1 MIIIERLGIVGRKE
15 KMMTPLLLKNRL
27 LLSLLLTSILLL
39 ICCQSVTSFTLPTTT
54 TLHPAT
60 IRRPYKQQLNNNNY
74 STPKIASNSLYAAT
88 ATSDDIKYEYDV
100 LIIGSGIGG
109 LSAGALLSHYGY
121 SVAIFESHYAPGG
134 AAHGYSVTKPNL
146 KNNDSDNS
154 DESGSKSGG
163 TFTFDTGPSFFSG
176 LNSNY
181 PAKSSNPLR
190 CILDIIDEQVPCIPY
205 TTFGLLFPEG
215 EFIHSSNFGKA
226 GNVIDSISGREGI
239 NQWKSLMN
247 SMEPLAKAVDA
258 MPTAAI
264 RADVGA
270 ALTAGMFIPNF
281 AKLNPLE
288 NFKLTKP
295 FKSVMDGA
303 NVHDRFITNW
313 LDVLCFCL
321 SGVPSDGTITAEMAM
336 MMGEFYDEDAIMDCP
351 IGGAKS
357 IVDALVR
364 GIEKNGGQLFLKSH
378 VDEIVIEDGQAVGLR
393 LRKKKKNSDDDH
405 RIIQAKK
412 GVISNISVWDMMK
425 SGIVDTKH
433 FPERFVIERSD
444 TPACPSFMHLHV
456 GFKCTREEL
465 EQLQAHYIYMD
476 DWNRSVKDEENCALI
491 SIPSVHDDSLAPE
504 NHAVLH
510 IYTPATE
517 RYERW
522 ENVKRNSPEYNQL
535 KEERSAFLW
544 RVLEKI
550 IPDIR
555 ERSVHY
561 QVGTPLTHQRF
572 LNRYRGTYGPAI
584 YAGKGSFPFP
594 NTPVKNLL
602 VCGDSCFPGIGVPA
616 VAGSGMI
623 AANSVSLDSIGKQL
637 EVLQTLK

>member
-1 MIIIERLGIVGRKE
+1 MV
-15 KMMTPLLLKNRL
+15 LLLRNYISL
-27 LLSLLLTSILLL
+27 PAVVLLLTALS
-39 ICCQSVTSFTLPTTT
+39 SSTHSFTAPTTYSKT
-54 TLHPAT
+54 SST
-60 IRRPYKQQLNNNNY
+60 IRSRSSSSHLFTTADTKSSQQKE
-74 STPKIASNSLYAAT
+74 PNSA
-88 ATSDDIKYEYDV
+88 YDV

-109 LSAGALLSHYGY
+109 LSAAAILSKYGY
-121 SVAIFESHYAPGG
+121 SVALFESHYAPGG
-134 AAHGYSVTKPNL
+134 AAHGYSIKRP
-146 KNNDSDNS
+146 
-154 DESGSKSGG
+154 EG
-163 TFTFDTGPSFFSG
+163 TYKFDTGPSFFSG

-190 CILDIIDEQVPCIPY
+190 TILDVIDESVECIPY
-205 TTFGLLFPEG
+205 ETFGLIFPEG
-215 EFIHSSNFGKA
+215 EFVHSSKFGA
-226 GNVIDSISGREGI
+226 SGGVIDQVSGNKGVD
-239 NQWKSLMN
+239 QWKKLMK
-247 SMEPLAKAVDA
+247 SMQPLEAAVAA

-264 RADVGA
+264 RADPGVA
-270 ALTAGMFIPNF
+270 VTAGMFLPNF

-288 NFKLTKP
+288 NLKLTKP
-295 FKSVMDGA
+295 FKSIIDGA
-303 NVHDRFITNW
+303 NVNDGFITNW

-351 IGGAKS
+351 VGGAS
-357 IVDALVR
+357 AIVDALVR
-364 GIEKNGGQLFLKSH
+364 GIEKNGGSIFLKSH
-378 VDEIVIEDGQAVGLR
+378 VEDIVIQDGKAVGIR
-393 LRKKKKNSDDDH
+393 VKNSDAT
-405 RIIQAKK
+405 IAAKK
-412 GVISNISVWDMMK
+412 GVISNISVWDLMN
-425 SGIVDTKH
+425 SGIVDTTLL
-433 FPERFVIERSD
+433 PEKFVTERKE

-476 DWNRSVKDEENCALI
+476 DWNRSVTEEENCALI

-522 ENVKRNSPEYNQL
+522 ENVKRNSEEYKQL

-544 RVLEKI
+544 SVLEKV

-555 ERSVHY
+555 ERSVHH

-572 LNRYRGTYGPAI
+572 LNRHRGTYGPAI
-584 YAGKGSFPFP
+584 YAGEASFPFP
-594 NTPVKNLL
+594 NTPLQNLL

-616 VAGSGMI
+616 VAGSGLI

-637 EVLQTLK
+637 ELLGTLK